1 VTNFTKKSFSVG
13 APGTEQYR
21 QNWERTFR
29 ARCGSRP
36 KHNEQHVCSL
46 PLGHEGIHYAEAPGM
61 SFSWPNEPAS
71 CAPPREADFPAVM
84 ELRHAADRAW
94 EKGRKEEADRL
105 HSEAAELFRKLTEG
119 SP

>member
-1 VTNFTKKSFSVG
+1 MTNFTKKSFSVG

-29 ARCGSRP
+29 TRCGAR
-36 KHNEQHVCSL
+36 QHPGGKTGPECQL
-46 PLGHEGIHYAEAPGM
+46 PLNHEGLHYAEMPGA
-61 SFSWPNEPAS
+61 SISWEPP
-71 CAPPREADFPAVM
+71 CEADFPAVM

-94 EKGRKEEADRL
+94 ARGNKADADQL